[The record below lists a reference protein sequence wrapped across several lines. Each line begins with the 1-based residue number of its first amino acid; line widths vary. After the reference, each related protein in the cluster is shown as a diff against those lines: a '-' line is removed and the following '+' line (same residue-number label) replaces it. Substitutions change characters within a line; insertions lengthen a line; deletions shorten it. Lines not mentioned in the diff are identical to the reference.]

1 MNYIA
6 YFRVSTKRQ
15 SESGLGLEA
24 QREAVNRYIKS
35 RDTGFIVK
43 DFTEIESGK
52 SNNRPILLS
61 ALNHCKLTNSILII
75 AKLDRLSRCV
85 HFLSGLMRSNV
96 NFVCCD
102 YPDANKL
109 TIHILAAVAEDER
122 NKISERTKAALQ
134 AAKARGIKLGNPS
147 LGEVRNSDTSRARER
162 IKQQTNEFHQSLKP
176 IIESIM
182 SEGIRDTKTITEKLN
197 QLGIKSRRGKKLN
210 CSSVR
215 FIIRAVFPNG

>member
-24 QREAVNRYIKS
+24 QRQAVTRYINS
-35 RDTGFIVK
+35 REGGVLVK
-43 DFTEIESGK
+43 EFTEVESGK
-52 SNNRPILLS
+52 NNNRPILLS
-61 ALNHCKLTNSILII
+61 ALNHCKLTNAVLII

-85 HFLSGLMRSNV
+85 YFLSGLMRSNV

-134 AAKARGIKLGNPS
+134 AAKARGVKLGNPG
-147 LGEVRNSDTSRARER
+147 LKEVRNSDTSKARES
-162 IKQQTNEFHQSLKP
+162 IKQQTAEFHQSIKP
-176 IIESIM
+176 IIDSIM
-182 SEGIRDTKTITEKLN
+182 NEGIHDIKAITDRLN
-197 QLGIKSRRGKKLN
+197 QLGIKSRRGNKLT
-210 CSSVR
+210 CASVR
-215 FIIRAVFPNG
+215 FIVKAVLLNQ